1 MSALRTFF
9 VTLTIALAALA
20 FAPAASAGDPQIDAA
35 IAEGLVGERIDG
47 RLGVVGTATPA
58 LVRKVQDINN
68 RRAAVYAETAA
79 RTGTTVE
86 QVARIAGEKQI
97 ERLAPGQFYMD
108 ESGTW
113 QRK

>member
-9 VTLTIALAALA
+9 VILTIALAALA
-20 FAPAASAGDPQIDAA
+20 FAPVASAGDPQIDAA

-47 RLGVVGTATPA
+47 RLGVVGTAPPA

-79 RTGTTVE
+79 RTATTVE

>member
-1 MSALRTFF
+1 MFALRTFL
-9 VTLTIALAALA
+9 VALGIAFAAFA
-20 FAPAASAGDPQIDAA
+20 FAPSASAGDPQIDAA
-35 IAEGLVGERIDG
+35 IAAGIVGERIDG
-47 RLGVVGTATPA
+47 RLGVVGTAEAA

-79 RTGTTVE
+79 STGTTLE

-97 ERLAPGQFYMD
+97 AKLKPGEYYMD

>member
-1 MSALRTFF
+1 MFALRTFL
-9 VTLTIALAALA
+9 VTLGIALAAFA
-20 FAPAASAGDPQIDAA
+20 FAPSASAGDPQIDAA
-35 IAEGLVGERIDG
+35 IVEGVVGERIDG
-47 RLGVVGTATPA
+47 RLGVVGTADAA

-79 RTGTTVE
+79 KTGTTVD

-97 ERLAPGQFYMD
+97 EKLAPGQFYMD